1 MAPRQ
6 LTSQA
11 DRLIFAS
18 ALRAECHVAGARF
31 FGNVHIGLGAIAA
44 ALAAGAGATAFAS
57 NDLLAGSLGVAA
69 AAVTAL
75 LTSLR
80 PDERSQLHWNAANG
94 FADLANRTYM
104 ALIYDGSP
112 EVRGM
117 PQDQGSA
124 DANPAETTD
133 LEPAAPW
140 KAAIGPEPELDV
152 IETQTSGPVHTLD
165 SFQREFHRL
174 DAAAPPLPGR
184 LTKKGRKAIKEH
196 RTWHPPQY
204 DEFNLWRARIAPP
217 SEV

>member
-1 MAPRQ
+1 MASRQ

-57 NDLLAGSLGVAA
+57 SDLLAGSLGVAA
-69 AAVTAL
+69 AGVTAL

-104 ALIYDGSP
+104 QLVYDGSS
-112 EVRGM
+112 EDGGM
-117 PQDQGSA
+117 RRDQVSA
-124 DANPAETTD
+124 DASSAEATD
-133 LEPAAPW
+133 LEPA
-140 KAAIGPEPELDV
+140 IDPEPELDA
-152 IETQTSGPVHTLD
+152 IESQGSGPQHTLD
-165 SFQREFHRL
+165 LFQREFHRL

>member
-1 MAPRQ
+1 MAQRQ

-31 FGNVHIGLGAIAA
+31 FGNVHIGLGAVAA
-44 ALAAGAGATAFAS
+44 SLAAGAGATAFAS

-104 ALIYDGSP
+104 ALLYDGPSDA
-112 EVRGM
+112 RGG
-117 PQDQGSA
+117 DGISA
-124 DANPAETTD
+124 ELTD
-133 LEPAAPW
+133 LEEAAPLN
-140 KAAIGPEPELDV
+140 AAIDPEPEPDV
-152 IETQTSGPVHTLD
+152 IESQAPAPIHTLD

-204 DEFNLWRARIAPP
+204 EEFKLWRARIAPP